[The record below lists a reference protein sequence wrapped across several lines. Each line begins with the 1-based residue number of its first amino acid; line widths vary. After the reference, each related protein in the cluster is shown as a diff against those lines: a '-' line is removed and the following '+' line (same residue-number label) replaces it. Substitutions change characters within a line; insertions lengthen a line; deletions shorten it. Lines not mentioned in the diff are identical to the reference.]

1 MEGIDRQSLLALILF
16 YLECRVPN
24 SNALDWFE
32 GNYASVLYSDA
43 RMDDQRISEVL
54 SVLGKE
60 ETKSVILRNTINGR
74 HSKPQSSTASTAPL
88 PRSQA
93 TTERGSMA
101 LLDAGYCTTS
111 IIRKLMTMKISFITR
126 LNAKMVLLRNLEN
139 NGNLIRY
146 EESFFYIRMFRSA
159 MKRSM
164 PMSAWTKHPM
174 PITP

>member
-74 HSKPQSSTASTAPL
+74 HSKPQSSTV
-88 PRSQA
+88 Q
-93 TTERGSMA
+93 G
-101 LLDAGYCTTS
+101 
-111 IIRKLMTMKISFITR
+111 IIDL
-126 LNAKMVLLRNLEN
+126 
-139 NGNLIRY
+139 
-146 EESFFYIRMFRSA
+146 
-159 MKRSM
+159 
-164 PMSAWTKHPM
+164 
-174 PITP
+174 